1 MSWKNNVVVELFFEK
16 ICQKFRSVTHEIN
29 PWFYVGCYFEYL
41 LLFVTAWLLDSHAQY
56 KCTPGSNKYG
66 TGAIHQEKNF
76 KVTQFNYNSNSKKLN
91 ENKMWKKV
99 LLLTFPPT
107 HWRWNYFWSE
117 KFRETSSRINPPTPM
132 IFFEVAKKHGKYKK
146 GLENG
151 VMRVRNVFYV
161 NLCLI
166 MQWLQ

>member
-41 LLFVTAWLLDSHAQY
+41 LLFVTAWLLDSNAQY

-91 ENKMWKKV
+91 ENKMWKKFCFWHSH
-99 LLLTFPPT
+99 LLIEGETIFG
-107 HWRWNYFWSE
+107 RKNFE
-117 KFRETSSRINPPTPM
+117 KTSSRINPPTPM
-132 IFFEVAKKHGKYKK
+132 IFFEVAKNM
-146 GLENG
+146 ENIKRAWKTVLWG
-151 VMRVRNVFYV
+151 
-161 NLCLI
+161 
-166 MQWLQ
+166 

>member
-29 PWFYVGCYFEYL
+29 PLFYVGCYFEYL

-76 KVTQFNYNSNSKKLN
+76 KVTQFNYNSNSKIL
-91 ENKMWKKV
+91 NKMWKKFCFWHSHLLIEGETIFGRKKFGKHRAGSTHSPQWFFLKLQKNMENIKRAWKTV
-99 LLLTFPPT
+99 L
-107 HWRWNYFWSE
+107 W
-117 KFRETSSRINPPTPM
+117 
-132 IFFEVAKKHGKYKK
+132 G
-146 GLENG
+146 
-151 VMRVRNVFYV
+151 
-161 NLCLI
+161 
-166 MQWLQ
+166 

>member
-76 KVTQFNYNSNSKKLN
+76 KVTQFNYSSNSKTLN
-91 ENKMWKKV
+91 ENKMWKKSFAFDISTYSLKV
-99 LLLTFPPT
+99 KLFLVGKISGNIESDQPT
-107 HWRWNYFWSE
+107 HPNDFFWSC
-117 KFRETSSRINPPTPM
+117 
-132 IFFEVAKKHGKYKK
+132 KKTWK
-146 GLENG
+146 
-151 VMRVRNVFYV
+151 
-161 NLCLI
+161 I
-166 MQWLQ
+166 